1 MNRASQFIYRGRIV
15 DLSLEEHR
23 LPDGRS
29 ASFEIIRHSGGAAV
43 LPVLDDGR
51 IVLIRQYRAA
61 VGQTLWEIPAGRLE
75 PGEDA
80 AACVLRE
87 LREEAGYL
95 AGDLEKLG
103 DLYPAVGYSDELI
116 HLYLARDLVPVP
128 RAPEPDEVIETFV
141 LPIED
146 VRGMLRRGEIR
157 DAKTQLAL
165 LLYLN
170 A

>member
-1 MNRASQFIYRGRIV
+1 MNRPSQFIYRGRII

-141 LPIED
+141 LTIED

-165 LLYLN
+165 LLFLN

>member
-43 LPVLDDGR
+43 LPVLDEGR

-75 PGEDA
+75 PGEEA

-87 LREEAGYL
+87 LREEAGYR
-95 AGDLEKLG
+95 AGHLEKLG

-141 LPIED
+141 LTIED

-165 LLYLN
+165 LLFLN